1 MRAAHRLCF
10 ALLMLSFCTATATAQ
25 VSAEDAA
32 ARKPS
37 TAAANVHVLAP
48 MTITALGRPR
58 TVRIYL
64 PPRYDE
70 SKGRY
75 PVLYMHDGQNLFD
88 AATSFLGEWEVDE
101 TLNALAKSR
110 RLELIVV
117 GIDNGGEHRL
127 TELAPFDTKNGRA
140 EGDAYVDFIVHVV
153 KPYVDA
159 YYRTK
164 PDRANTAIMGSSL
177 GALIS
182 HYAIDKYPG
191 VFGKAGLFSPSYWYN
206 PEMYDYAAAHMPP
219 GGTKLYFYAGG
230 AEDEQMLGNLN
241 RMLEVLRAHGTPA
254 ADLQVHVVA
263 GAQHNEAAWRSEFA
277 RAVEWL
283 FEPAPH

>member
-1 MRAAHRLCF
+1 MRTTHRLCI
-10 ALLMLSFCTATATAQ
+10 AVLMLLSCADVAAAE
-25 VSAEDAA
+25 VAGEDAA
-32 ARKPS
+32 AKKPS

-58 TVRIYL
+58 TIRIYL

-70 SKGRY
+70 SKRRY
-75 PVLYMHDGQNLFD
+75 PVLYMQDGQNLFD
-88 AATSFLGEWEVDE
+88 TATSFLGEWEVDE
-101 TLNALAKSR
+101 TLNALAGSSH
-110 RLELIVV
+110 LELIVV

-182 HYAIDKYPG
+182 HYAIDKYPE
-191 VFGKAGLFSPSYWYN
+191 VFGKAGLFSPSYWYT
-206 PEMYDYAAAHMPP
+206 PEIYDYAAAHMPP
-219 GGTKLYFYAGG
+219 GGAKLYFYAGG
-230 AEDEQMLGNLN
+230 AEDERMLDDLN
-241 RMLEVLRAHGTPA
+241 RMVELLRAHGAAA
-254 ADLQVHVVA
+254 ADLKVHVVA
-263 GAQHNEAAWRSEFA
+263 GAQHNEAAWRGEFA

-283 FEPAPH
+283 FEPTPH